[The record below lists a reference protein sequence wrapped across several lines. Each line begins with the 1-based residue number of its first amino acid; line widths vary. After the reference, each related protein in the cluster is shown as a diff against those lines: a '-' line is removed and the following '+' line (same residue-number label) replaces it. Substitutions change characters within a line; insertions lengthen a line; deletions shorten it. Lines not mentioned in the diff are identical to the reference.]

1 MKVYIGSDHGG
12 IELKKDIIDFLE
24 SQDIQVEN
32 LGVDTTESVDYPDKA
47 VEVCEAVLNS
57 EDEDACGIIIC
68 GTGIGV
74 SIAANKVNG
83 IRAALV
89 TDCFSARMAKQHNNA
104 NVITLGARTLGNE
117 LAKEI
122 VANYLNVEFEAGRH
136 ARRVDKLN
144 KIIND
149 QISC

>member
-1 MKVYIGSDHGG
+1 M
-12 IELKKDIIDFLE
+12 
-24 SQDIQVEN
+24 
-32 LGVDTTESVDYPDKA
+32 DTTDSMDYPDKA
-47 VEVCEAVLNS
+47 IEVCEAVLNS
-57 EDEDACGIIIC
+57 EDQDACGILIC
-68 GTGIGV
+68 GTGIGM

-89 TDCFSARMAKQHNNA
+89 ADCFSARMAKQHNNA
-104 NVITLGARTLGNE
+104 NVIALGARTLVNE

-144 KIIND
+144 KIINN
-149 QISC
+149 QYSC